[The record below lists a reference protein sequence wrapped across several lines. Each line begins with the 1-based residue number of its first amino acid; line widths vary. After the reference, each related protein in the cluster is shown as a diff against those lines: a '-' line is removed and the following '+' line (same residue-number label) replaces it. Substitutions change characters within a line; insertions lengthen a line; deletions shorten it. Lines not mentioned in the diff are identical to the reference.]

1 MPTYFMGNPPDHP
14 QLPLL
19 GFFSGLGEGW
29 CGNSGIK
36 LVGTLTSLADIDA
49 LVPAPN
55 FRVELEYCEGEEEV
69 RVVDDTT
76 GEFHQATGNVAKSLL
91 EAMKARQAVD
101 LAEDGNYPGGGHR
114 RPDRMDL
121 VYIQYDGEGKRLYP
135 ALRLGGICH
144 TKEEFDQHAGGNVF
158 WDEKDPTVDTCED
171 YILVVDTTTGDYW
184 VASPGLTRQ
193 MRERRKENKAR
204 YMKDHPE
211 EFDEDGKRKGEC
223 EDCGTSHEM

>member
-19 GFFSGLGEGW
+19 GFFSGLGEG
-29 CGNSGIK
+29 CGNSGIR

-69 RVVDDTT
+69 RVVNDTT
-76 GEFHQATGNVAKSLL
+76 GEFHQATGEDAKSLL
-91 EAMKARQAVD
+91 TAMKARQAVD

-114 RPDRMDL
+114 RPDPMNL
-121 VYIQYDGEGKRLYP
+121 VYISYDEEGKRIYP
-135 ALRLGGICH
+135 ALRRGGICH
-144 TKEEFDQHAGGNVF
+144 TKEEFDEHVDGREF
-158 WDEKDPTVDTCED
+158 WDEKNDSVDMCED
-171 YILVVDTTTGDYW
+171 YILVVDSTTGDYW
-184 VASPGLTRQ
+184 VASPELTRQ
-193 MRERRKENKAR
+193 MRERRKER
-204 YMKDHPE
+204 LEQEMKDHPE

-223 EDCGTSHEM
+223 EACGTSHDM